1 MPTILPQPAS
11 PAHRE
16 RRLTGRVVLLS
27 LVGFFLVVASA
38 NAVMITAAVTT
49 FGGAKTDS
57 SYRAGQRYA
66 AEKAAADAQ
75 DALRWKVDTM
85 ILTTAATAESAAPER
100 IITVTAVDA
109 SAQPLDGLAA
119 VIRLEHPTDTR
130 RDQVATTEATG
141 AGSYRGTVPAA
152 PGQWDLVVELSRD
165 GETLFR
171 SRQRVYV
178 P

>member
-1 MPTILPQPAS
+1 MPTILPPTAA
-11 PAHRE
+11 PKRRE
-16 RRLTGRVVLLS
+16 WRLTGRVVLLS

-49 FGGAKTDS
+49 FGGAQTDS

-75 DALRWKVDTM
+75 DALRWTVDTT
-85 ILTTAATAESAAPER
+85 ILTTAASAESPLPER
-100 IITVTAVDA
+100 IITVTAVDS
-109 SAQPLDGLAA
+109 SAQPIDGLAA

-130 RDQVATTEATG
+130 RDQVAATETTG
-141 AGSYRGTVPAA
+141 AGSFRGTVPAA

-165 GETLFR
+165 GETVFR

>member
-1 MPTILPQPAS
+1 MSAAVRFDAAPS
-11 PAHRE
+11 PRE
-16 RRLTGRVVLLS
+16 RRLTGRVVLMS

-75 DALRWKVDTM
+75 DALRWRVDTT
-85 ILTTAATAESAAPER
+85 ILTTAASADSLAPER
-100 IITVTAVDA
+100 IVTVTVADA
-109 SAQPLDGLAA
+109 WGQPIDGLGA
-119 VIRLEHPTDTR
+119 VIRFEHPADTR
-130 RDQVATTEATG
+130 RDQAAAVTAK
-141 AGSYRGTVPAA
+141 GSGIFEGTLAA
-152 PGQWDLVVELSRD
+152 SPGQWDLVVEFSRG
-165 GETLFR
+165 GETVFR